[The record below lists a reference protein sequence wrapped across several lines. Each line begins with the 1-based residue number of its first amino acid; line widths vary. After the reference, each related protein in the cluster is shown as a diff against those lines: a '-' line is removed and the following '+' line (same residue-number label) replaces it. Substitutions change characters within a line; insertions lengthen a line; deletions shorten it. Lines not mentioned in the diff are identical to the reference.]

1 MDLLPDL
8 LSQDLLIPFTQ
19 LSFYATVQFFEWVES
34 SESPQTE
41 LSIILRV
48 PPSTPQELFD
58 RLKNEITT
66 TRNVPAAYIEVEVVA
81 PEFGCLVAKKLC
93 DDGEVERHRVI
104 ISYNPIAKMLSIKLP
119 PVTHA
124 GVFAWVSYELFC
136 GAASGFFTSADLRD
150 ISLCTSPRTVMPSV
164 VVECGQSKSWLR
176 LLEDKALW
184 LEGGAPYVNAVLLMK
199 WSVTGNKVAGYLE
212 LHRRSGVSPRLQI
225 FPAPPPGAPVQTLAF
240 QRQDFYSV
248 GQVPAGRNP
257 NDIWLWDMDKLR
269 DRTAWAMADDGL
281 VPA

>member
-1 MDLLPDL
+1 MSELLRD
-8 LSQDLLIPFTQ
+8 S
-19 LSFYATVQFFEWVES
+19 FEWVES

-41 LSIILRV
+41 LSILLRV
-48 PPSTPQELFD
+48 PPSTTQQLSD
-58 RLKNEITT
+58 GLKNEITT
-66 TRNVPAAYIEVEVVA
+66 TRNVPAAYIEVEGVA

-104 ISYNPIAKMLSIKLP
+104 ISCNPIAKMLSMKLP

-124 GVFAWVSYELFC
+124 GVFAWACYKLFC
-136 GAASGFFTSADLRD
+136 GATSGFFTSPELWD
-150 ISLCTSPRTVMPSV
+150 ISLCTSLRETVDMPYTMFAFAVTGMPSV

-184 LEGGAPYVNAVLLMK
+184 LDGGAPYVNAVLLMK

-225 FPAPPPGAPVQTLAF
+225 FLAPPLGAPVQTLAF
-240 QRQDFYSV
+240 KRQDFYPV
-248 GQVPAGRNP
+248 GQIPAGRHP
-257 NDIWLWDMDKLR
+257 NDIWLWDIDNLR
-269 DRTAWAMADDGL
+269 RRTAWVMADDGL